1 MKLSPRWGRFA
12 VLLAIS
18 ACGHSEPFSNQ
29 EFGTDQPFDAA
40 APVRLTLNRGPDRRA
55 AWLPDG
61 SAIVYSAQRAGTRDG
76 DVCLAV
82 LPPGGGRQRS
92 ITCNIAPT
100 ADQLTEALEPG
111 APASDERLAF
121 LLGQSGI
128 GALLP
133 ATQNLALSTLQ
144 SPTSYRT
151 LLSLPYPSSGGRLV
165 GGLSDL
171 QWLGANRLLYLAEL
185 VVARRPCQGCE
196 YDTVRTGLE
205 VASLPVDQPSASLA
219 EVVPGTELAS
229 GVSPGGT
236 ENEIYY
242 TLSGDTRV
250 YRRDLS
256 SGAVSVA
263 HDFGAAGIARDVHVV
278 GQRMTAVVG
287 GRVAFA
293 QDSTLGGA
301 VQWDSGGTLH
311 LVDLQDGSDMLIS
324 GPGLFRRPRLSPDAT
339 RIVAE
344 VYPLII
350 TPTGEAAETTV
361 ARTGDLYLFGQ
372 P

>member
-1 MKLSPRWGRFA
+1 
-12 VLLAIS
+12 
-18 ACGHSEPFSNQ
+18 
-29 EFGTDQPFDAA
+29 
-40 APVRLTLNRGPDRRA
+40 
-55 AWLPDG
+55 
-61 SAIVYSAQRAGTRDG
+61 
-76 DVCLAV
+76 
-82 LPPGGGRQRS
+82 
-92 ITCNIAPT
+92 
-100 ADQLTEALEPG
+100 
-111 APASDERLAF
+111 
-121 LLGQSGI
+121 
-128 GALLP
+128 
-133 ATQNLALSTLQ
+133 
-144 SPTSYRT
+144 
-151 LLSLPYPSSGGRLV
+151 
-165 GGLSDL
+165 
-171 QWLGANRLLYLAEL
+171 
-185 VVARRPCQGCE
+185 
-196 YDTVRTGLE
+196 
-205 VASLPVDQPSASLA
+205 
-219 EVVPGTELAS
+219 VPGTELAS

-350 TPTGEAAETTV
+350 TRIGEAAETTV

>member
-1 MKLSPRWGRFA
+1 MKLSPWWARFG
-12 VLLAIS
+12 VLIAIS
-18 ACGHSEPFSNQ
+18 ACDHSEPFSNQ
-29 EFGTDQPFDAA
+29 DFGTDQPFDAS

-185 VVARRPCQGCE
+185 VVTRRPCQGCE

-205 VASLPVDQPSASLA
+205 VASLPVDQSSASLA

-250 YRRDLS
+250 YR
-256 SGAVSVA
+256 
-263 HDFGAAGIARDVHVV
+263 
-278 GQRMTAVVG
+278 
-287 GRVAFA
+287 
-293 QDSTLGGA
+293 
-301 VQWDSGGTLH
+301 
-311 LVDLQDGSDMLIS
+311 
-324 GPGLFRRPRLSPDAT
+324 
-339 RIVAE
+339 
-344 VYPLII
+344 
-350 TPTGEAAETTV
+350 
-361 ARTGDLYLFGQ
+361 
-372 P
+372 

>member
-1 MKLSPRWGRFA
+1 
-12 VLLAIS
+12 
-18 ACGHSEPFSNQ
+18 
-29 EFGTDQPFDAA
+29 
-40 APVRLTLNRGPDRRA
+40 
-55 AWLPDG
+55 
-61 SAIVYSAQRAGTRDG
+61 
-76 DVCLAV
+76 
-82 LPPGGGRQRS
+82 
-92 ITCNIAPT
+92 
-100 ADQLTEALEPG
+100 
-111 APASDERLAF
+111 
-121 LLGQSGI
+121 
-128 GALLP
+128 
-133 ATQNLALSTLQ
+133 
-144 SPTSYRT
+144 
-151 LLSLPYPSSGGRLV
+151 
-165 GGLSDL
+165 
-171 QWLGANRLLYLAEL
+171 LYLAEL

-311 LVDLQDGSDMLIS
+311 LVDLQDGSDMLMS